1 MKQLLG
7 LGLAL
12 LIPLAACRAG
22 EEPAVPETID
32 ADNPLESA
40 ARAANL
46 VVDPDAT
53 PLTGL
58 YERIH
63 TSGTDSFCA
72 LPDGDDDE
80 HYRFGLIASFGTTLT
95 CEGQGSAVH
104 NGETLALDFD
114 DADCAFTARYDGQ
127 SVAMP
132 GTVPEGCSALCG
144 PRALMSGVSIAR
156 TGWEDADAR
165 RLLSRKDRAPL
176 CGG

>member
-1 MKQLLG
+1 MRRQFA
-7 LGLAL
+7 LAL
-12 LIPLAACRAG
+12 LMLLAACRAG
-22 EEPAVPETID
+22 EEPEVID
-32 ADNPLESA
+32 ADNALESA
-40 ARAANL
+40 ARDANL

-53 PLTGL
+53 PPTGL

-63 TSGTDSFCA
+63 SSGTDSFCA
-72 LPDGDDDE
+72 RPDGDDDT
-80 HYRFGLIASFGTTLT
+80 YRFGLIASFGTTLT

-104 NGETLALDFD
+104 DGETLALDFD
-114 DADCAFTARYDGQ
+114 DADCSFTARYDGQ

-156 TGWEDADAR
+156 TGWEEADAR
-165 RLLSRKDRAPL
+165 RLLSRQDRAPL